1 MLIVAVLFLG
11 GIVAAEHL
19 GPPTHL
25 GLIIWLALTGICAL
39 AGLGWPRGR
48 LPLLAFGLF
57 AAGAAS
63 LTLQKATL
71 APFDLRCLA
80 PAEPSL
86 ASIRGHLRETPVHRL
101 YSHQDHVTHRTQA
114 EVDLTQVRWK
124 NGDWQ
129 PAVGRVAVSTA
140 GTLGD
145 GFYGGREV
153 MVEGVLRQPPGPTAP
168 GGFDYR
174 RYLARR
180 QIYFQLQGCDP
191 GDWRAVDESETGPAG
206 RPWADRFAAWAM
218 ATMARGLPEE
228 DEALQLLWAMTLGW
242 KTALTGEVAEPFMR
256 SGTMHVFAISGLH
269 VALIAGLLITFLR
282 VCQLPRRWCALFII
296 PLLWLYT
303 GATGWQASA
312 IRSTVMMSVIVAG
325 WLFARP
331 SDLLNSLAAAAF
343 IILVWDPAQL
353 FQAGFQLSF
362 AVVLSLALLGPIL
375 DAIRRRMFQYDPW
388 VPDDLRPRWQH
399 WLRRP
404 IDYVT
409 SSTAVSLVAWLG
421 SLPLIA
427 AYFNLCTPISLVANL
442 VVVPLSSGALACSF
456 GSLVAGPFVPIAGEL
471 FNHSAWFLMTLM
483 IRASE
488 WAAAVPLGCFHVPG
502 PNWPGFLA
510 YYAALGG
517 IFAGIFRRPRLR
529 GWFAA
534 GLAALVAT
542 SAALAMTARHEFRL
556 TIIPMNGGG
565 VVHLAS
571 PRAGEDWLIDCGDD
585 ASAGFVL
592 KPYLRGEGLNRI
604 ENLLFTHGDVH
615 HAGGAAVLRSS
626 FTIERAWFS
635 PVPFRSPIYRQAR
648 AVMDAAPSVAHTLH
662 RGQSVPPWQVLHPDD
677 TDRQPQADDNA
688 VVLLG
693 QFGATRVLLLSDL
706 GKPGQNLLLSRY
718 PDLKADLVIAGIPA
732 RTEPVADALLE
743 SIQPRLLVI
752 ADAEYPAT
760 QRASAALRERLA
772 AKGTPVL
779 YTRET
784 GALVFTFTDRGWN
797 LRSATPTATSALH

>member
-1 MLIVAVLFLG
+1 MFIVATLYLG
-11 GIVAAEHL
+11 GIVAAERL
-19 GPPTHL
+19 GPGTTSVL
-25 GLIIWLALTGICAL
+25 ALWLALTVSCAL
-39 AGLGWPRGR
+39 AGLCWARAR
-48 LPLLAFGLF
+48 LALISLGLF
-57 AAGAAS
+57 AAGAAG
-63 LTLQKATL
+63 LTGNQSVLS
-71 APFDLRCLA
+71 PIDLRQLA
-80 PAEPSL
+80 PAEPAL
-86 ASIRGHLRETPVHRL
+86 ASIRGHLCETPVHRL

-114 EVDLTQVRWK
+114 EVNVTQVRWK
-124 NGDWQ
+124 NGEWQ
-129 PAVGRVAVSTA
+129 PAFGIVAVSTT
-140 GTLGD
+140 GTLSD
-145 GFYGGREV
+145 GFFGGREV
-153 MVEGVLRQPPGPTAP
+153 TVEGVLRAPPGPNAP

-174 RYLARR
+174 AYLARR
-180 QIYFQLQGCDP
+180 RIYFQLQSGEP
-191 GDWRAVDESETGPAG
+191 GDWHRVTDDGPVS
-206 RPWADRFAAWAM
+206 PPLADRFATWAM

-228 DEALQLLWAMTLGW
+228 DEALRLLWAMTLGW

-269 VALIAGLLITFLR
+269 VALIAGLLITLLR
-282 VCQLPRRWCALFII
+282 VCQVPRRWCALVII

-303 GATGWQASA
+303 GVTGWQASA

-343 IILVWDPAQL
+343 IILVWDPEQL

-375 DAIRRRMFQYDPW
+375 DAIRRRLFQYDPW

-399 WLRRP
+399 WLRGP

-488 WAAAVPLGCFHVPG
+488 WAAAVPVGCFHVPS
-502 PNWPGFLA
+502 PNLPGFLA
-510 YYAALGG
+510 YYVALGG
-517 IFAGIFRRPRLR
+517 LFAGVFRQPRLR
-529 GWFAA
+529 GWYGAA
-534 GLAALVAT
+534 LAALIAT
-542 SAALAMTARHEFRL
+542 SLGLAIDARRHVRL

-565 VVHLAS
+565 VVHVAS
-571 PRAGEDWLIDCGDD
+571 PRAAENWLIDCGDD

-592 KPYLRGEGLNRI
+592 KPYLRSEGLNRI

-615 HAGGAAVLRSS
+615 HAGGAVVLRNS
-626 FTIERAWFS
+626 FRIDRAWFS
-635 PVPFRSPIYRQAR
+635 PVPFRSPSYRQAR
-648 AVMDAAPSVAHTLH
+648 EAMEAAPSVARTLH

-677 TDRQPQADDNA
+677 ADRQPQADDNA

-693 QFGATRVLLLSDL
+693 QFGETRVLLLSDL
-706 GKPGQNLLLSRY
+706 GKPGQNLLLRRY

-732 RTEPVADALLE
+732 RTEPIADALLD
-743 SIQPRLLVI
+743 SIQPRLLVV

-772 AKGTPVL
+772 ARGTPVL

-784 GALVFTFTDRGWN
+784 GALIFTLTGHSWTVQGTRLN
-797 LRSATPTATSALH
+797 ETSTQP